1 MRYATDVPTTEVTP
15 ALSSQVKRLVWA
27 DSAKAFCVIMVVL
40 GHAVLWYGVTTVTVP
55 QPVYYAWVDF
65 VSVLTP
71 VRIPLFFILS
81 GYFAKG
87 AIRGNWHQLLRRRVA
102 SSSYFYIVWLAIL
115 TAIYTTIAP
124 NPFLPVD
131 YAWDNAAMQ
140 VLWPENHLWYLWAL
154 VVFVILAKAV
164 SRVPARIVLSITFFA
179 GTAMTIAEQSLASS
193 LMRNFFFFL
202 LGALV
207 PHALEAV
214 VRVAKWRWVLL
225 AGLGY
230 LTAQFLMQRVN
241 PHWNLIPGWFAPFWM
256 ILTLIGSCAVVQGF
270 VIITRSPWLGA
281 IGHWVGSRTLPIY
294 VTHLPLLIAANAVFA
309 WAMSVSYS
317 PLAVALMPVI
327 TTAAA
332 VCVALGIHEVASRIP
347 YIRWIYH
354 YPWASVRAPFPKRR

>member
-1 MRYATDVPTTEVTP
+1 
-15 ALSSQVKRLVWA
+15 
-27 DSAKAFCVIMVVL
+27 MVVL
-40 GHAVLWYGVTTVTVP
+40 GHAVLWYGVTTVSVP
-55 QPVYYAWVDF
+55 QPVYYAWVDV

-87 AIRGNWHQLLRRRVA
+87 AIGGNWRQLFRRRVA
-102 SSSYFYIVWLAIL
+102 SSGYFYMVWLVIL
-115 TAIYTTIAP
+115 TGIYTTVAH
-124 NPFLPVD
+124 NPFLPGD
-131 YAWDNAAMQ
+131 YGWANAAMQ

-154 VVFVILAKAV
+154 AVFVVLAKV
-164 SRVPARIVLSITFFA
+164 LSRVPTHIVLSITFFV

-202 LGALV
+202 LGAVV

-230 LTAQFLMQRVN
+230 LTAQLLMQRVD
-241 PHWNLIPGWFAPFWM
+241 PHWNLIPGWFAPLWM

-270 VIITRSPWLGA
+270 AIITRSPRIGA
-281 IGHWVGSRTLPIY
+281 IGHWVGTRTLPIY
-294 VTHLPLLIAANAVFA
+294 VTHLPLLIVANAIFA

-317 PLAVALMPVI
+317 PLAIALMPVI

-332 VCVALGIHEVASRIP
+332 VCVALGIYEAVSRVP
-347 YIRWIYH
+347 YIRWIYR
-354 YPWASVRAPFPKRR
+354 YPWASGRASTARRG